1 MDRILITWIG
11 SHDLATVDGDSPGPV
26 YAAIQDA
33 KSAGRP
39 FKAFYF
45 LYNYSEELIRPY
57 RDWLSAKLPS
67 NAEVSYSAISL
78 SSPSAYKEIYPAAEK
93 ALIAID
99 QKYPD
104 FQRTVH
110 LSPGTPAM
118 AAVWILL
125 VKTRFPSV
133 CIESW
138 FEKNTHKQHVN
149 DVELPFDID
158 ARFTNEAIERSDE
171 RLVRLNSEAGQIQ
184 NAFEG
189 IVTEGGLGEALRKA
203 KKMAIR
209 DVPVLLLGETG
220 TGKEVFAQA
229 IHQGSVRSD
238 GNFVAVNCGALP
250 RELAESLLFGH
261 KKGAF
266 TGAHRDHSGF
276 FAQANEGTLFLD
288 EIGELPLDLQVKLL
302 RALQDKSFTP
312 VGDSEPQKS
321 DFRIIAATHQ
331 NLMDRVAD
339 GSFREDLFYR
349 LAVGVIKLPALRSR
363 LEDLD
368 ALVDFLMRQVN
379 DELADQSG
387 YQRKNIDD
395 SVRKL
400 ILSHAWPGNIRELKS
415 TLLRAA
421 VWTDGPLIDS
431 ESFEDAILTAPTS
444 NSQLLADNIIQPID
458 INQICNRVERHY
470 IPLALKQTGGN
481 KTKAAKLLGLKSQQ
495 VLTNKMEKLGIQ

>member
-11 SHDLATVDGDSPGPV
+11 SHDLAAVEGDSPGPV

-45 LYNYSEELIRPY
+45 LYNYSEELIGPY
-57 RDWLSAKLPS
+57 RNWLSEKLPPD
-67 NAEVSYSAISL
+67 AQVSYSAISL
-78 SSPSAYKEIYPAAEK
+78 SSPSAYQEIYPAAEK
-93 ALIAID
+93 ALITID
-99 QKYPD
+99 QKYAD

-118 AAVWILL
+118 TAVWILL

-138 FEKNTHKQHVN
+138 FEKNTGKQHVN

-171 RLVRLNSEAGQIQ
+171 RLVRLNSEGGEIQ

-203 KKMAIR
+203 KKMAVR

-229 IHQGSVRSD
+229 IHQGSLRSN

-266 TGAHRDHSGF
+266 TGAHKDHSGF
-276 FAQANEGTLFLD
+276 FAQADEGTLFLD

-302 RALQDKSFTP
+302 RALQDKNFTP
-312 VGDSEPQKS
+312 VGGSEPQKS

-331 NLMDRVAD
+331 NLMDRVAE

-363 LEDLD
+363 PEDLD
-368 ALVDFLMRQVN
+368 ALVDFLMSQVN

-387 YQRKNIDD
+387 YQRKNIDE

-400 ILSHAWPGNIRELKS
+400 IASHAWPGNIRELKS
-415 TLLRAA
+415 TLMRAA

-431 ESFEDAILTAPTS
+431 ESFEDAILKAPTS
-444 NSQLLADNIIQPID
+444 DSKLLADDIIQPID
-458 INQICNRVERHY
+458 LNQICNQVERHY